1 MSTNKNGMRRFASI
15 TAVATVIA
23 LALSACSSSGYGTD
37 LNPKT
42 SKYVFEKFNNGQFL
56 DTFTPGEPEEG
67 ITLEAM
73 VQLSA
78 LGYDSTKQFKAS
90 QWTAQNVDSFDSIG
104 LKATYVF
111 AAHALGFAEDQ
122 SVRSAVDAIIAGVEQ
137 DGSLTGSN
145 NYVYSWVIF
154 ALLAEDKKE
163 LANRV
168 ALKLSTLAEVSGG
181 YKYIQG
187 DQQNPIATDVT
198 SFSIMAM
205 KASLGTGSETDEAA
219 KEFAISKSKAIVVG
233 SRVDGTHWESYGDL
247 DMSGTAYAIMAM
259 VSLDQ
264 DVTESVD
271 WLKTKISPTE
281 GGVIAPWSEPHSDLF
296 SSAQS
301 LLALS
306 KLSFV
311 DVLENTVN

>member
-1 MSTNKNGMRRFASI
+1 MSTNKNGMRRFASF
-15 TAVATVIA
+15 TAVVAVLA
-23 LALSACSSSGYGTD
+23 LALSACSSSGYGSD

-42 SKYVFEKFNNGQFL
+42 SKYVFDKFNNGQFL

-78 LGYDSTKQFKAS
+78 LGYDSAKQAKAI
-90 QWTAQNVDSFDSIG
+90 QWAAQNVDSFDSIG

-111 AAHALGFAEDQ
+111 ASHALGFAEDQ
-122 SVRSAVDAIIAGVEQ
+122 SVRSAVDAIVAGIED

-154 ALLAEDKKE
+154 ALLSEGQKE
-163 LANRV
+163 LANSV

-187 DQQNPIATDVT
+187 DQQNPTATDVT
-198 SFSIMAM
+198 SFAIMSM
-205 KASLGTGSETDEAA
+205 KASLGTGSETEEAA
-219 KEFAISKSKAIVVG
+219 KEFAISKAKTIVEG
-233 SRVDGTHWESYGDL
+233 SIVDGTHWESYGDL
-247 DMSGTAYAIMAM
+247 DMSGTAYAIMALA
-259 VSLDQ
+259 SLDQ
-264 DVTESVD
+264 DVSDSVN
-271 WLKTKISPTE
+271 WLKTRISPTE
-281 GGVIAPWSEPHSDLF
+281 GGVIAPWSEPSSDLF

-306 KLSFV
+306 KVSFI
-311 DVLENTVN
+311 DVLENTVK